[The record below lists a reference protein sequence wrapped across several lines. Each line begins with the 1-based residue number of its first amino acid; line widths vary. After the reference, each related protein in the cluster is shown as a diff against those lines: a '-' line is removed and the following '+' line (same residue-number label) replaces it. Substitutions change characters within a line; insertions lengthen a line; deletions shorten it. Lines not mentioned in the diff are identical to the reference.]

1 MAEVGSSSDA
11 ALSRPYRGVSATDRR
26 DQRRQRLIDAGLQL
40 FGTQGI
46 AAIGIVDVCAEAGL
60 TKRYFYENFASIDAL
75 ADAVFEYVTGNL
87 VAAVAPAIE
96 LGGGRDPRP
105 ALTVY
110 TRALLSDPRVVR
122 LLAVESQTGPLKKY
136 RDGFPTRAVELW
148 FAFAADDDALPPPQE
163 MRLKAYAFIGAAQ
176 QIGMAWL
183 DGHLPLTI
191 DEVIDQLVD
200 MFYRISDIAPP
211 PPQDDEPDS
220 VTVRKRRGRAR

>member
-1 MAEVGSSSDA
+1 MADASSSSVA
-11 ALSRPYRGVSATDRR
+11 AAPRPYRGVSATDRR
-26 DQRRQRLIDAGLQL
+26 HQRRKRLIDAGLQL
-40 FGTQGI
+40 FGTRGI
-46 AAIGIVDVCAEAGL
+46 VAVGIVDVCAEAGL

-75 ADAVFEYVTGNL
+75 AEAVFEHVTGDL
-87 VAAVAPAIE
+87 VAIVVPAIE
-96 LGGGRDPRP
+96 IGAGRDPRP

-110 TRALLSDPRVVR
+110 IRALLSDPRVVR

-148 FAFAADDDALPPPQE
+148 FAFAAADDVPPPQDL
-163 MRLKAYAFIGAAQ
+163 RLKAYGFIGAAQ

-200 MFYRISDIAPP
+200 MFYRISGIAPLS
-211 PPQDDEPDS
+211 PQEDEPD
-220 VTVRKRRGRAR
+220 

>member
-1 MAEVGSSSDA
+1 MAETAIPSVADV
-11 ALSRPYRGVSATDRR
+11 SRPYGGVSATDRR
-26 DQRRQRLIDAGLQL
+26 HQRRQRLIDAGLQL
-40 FGTQGI
+40 FGTRGV
-46 AAIGIVDVCAEAGL
+46 AAVGIVDVCTEAGL

-75 ADAVFEYVTGNL
+75 AEAVFEHVTGNL
-87 VAAVAPAIE
+87 VAVVAPAIE
-96 LGGGRDPRP
+96 VGAGRDPRP

-110 TRALLSDPRVVR
+110 IRALLNDPRVVR

-148 FAFAADDDALPPPQE
+148 FAFATADEDMPPPQD
-163 MRLKAYAFIGAAQ
+163 MRLKAYGFVGAAQ

-200 MFYRISDIAPP
+200 MFYRISGIAPP
-211 PPQDDEPDS
+211 SPRGDEPGS
-220 VTVRKRRGRAR
+220 LQR

>member
-1 MAEVGSSSDA
+1 MAQEVNSSELA
-11 ALSRPYRGVSATDRR
+11 TARLSRGVSATDRR
-26 DQRRQRLIDAGLQL
+26 DERRQRLIEAGLQL
-40 FGTQGI
+40 FGTRGV
-46 AAIGIVDVCAEAGL
+46 AAVGIVDVCAEARL
-60 TKRYFYENFASIDAL
+60 TKRYFYENFASIDTL
-75 ADAVFEYVTGNL
+75 ADAVFEQVTGNL

-96 LGGGRDPRP
+96 VGAGRDPRP

-110 TRALLSDPRVVR
+110 IRALLSDPRVVR

-148 FAFAADDDALPPPQE
+148 FAFAAADEAMPPPQD
-163 MRLKAYAFIGAAQ
+163 MRLKAYGFVGAAQ

-200 MFYRISDIAPP
+200 MFYRMSGIAPP
-211 PPQDDEPDS
+211 SPQGDEPD
-220 VTVRKRRGRAR
+220 